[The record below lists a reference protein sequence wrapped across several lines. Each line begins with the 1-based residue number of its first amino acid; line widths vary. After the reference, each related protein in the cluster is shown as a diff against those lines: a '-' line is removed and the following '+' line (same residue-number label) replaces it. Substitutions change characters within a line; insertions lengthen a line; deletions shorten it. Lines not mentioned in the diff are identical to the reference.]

1 MPGAR
6 AWPAACEQ
14 SREDTCG
21 RVGGTNGGA
30 RQGTRTLQVRKP
42 ASQSTTRSVDS
53 HGSAASTAI
62 TRVLYST
69 VQGGAILNWAAGA
82 RFVSGECR
90 ATRGLP
96 VLTDPRLA
104 PGLHLQSK
112 WRVCLAFAS
121 PFPGL
126 CHASTGPPIFDMSTQ
141 ASVVTVGVPRHVQP
155 QKHVLALTVPT
166 RPAPPG
172 RVGRPGGGAAS
183 DAAPPLFS
191 CQEHPPPPPKRPLR
205 HAMRGRSLCAAG
217 NAHASGGGAFDLALH
232 QQKKTAPAE
241 EVCLRACI
249 QRLDLIVH
257 HLSAGHGGHESLSA
271 LPVSRRRSRT
281 AFAPPYRGLMY
292 NVKGWTAAH
301 HVTRLICRAA
311 AC

>member
-1 MPGAR
+1 MARMPR
-6 AWPAACEQ
+6 IRFPV
-14 SREDTCG
+14 SRFMSCLDRPSHLRHVNTGIRRHG
-21 RVGGTNGGA
+21 R
-30 RQGTRTLQVRKP
+30 R
-42 ASQSTTRSVDS
+42 
-53 HGSAASTAI
+53 ASTCA
-62 TRVLYST
+62 TTEACPGPDGTYT
-69 VQGGAILNWAAGA
+69 AGAAG
-82 RFVSGECR
+82 SGR
-90 ATRGLP
+90 A
-96 VLTDPRLA
+96 
-104 PGLHLQSK
+104 
-112 WRVCLAFAS
+112 
-121 PFPGL
+121 
-126 CHASTGPPIFDMSTQ
+126 
-141 ASVVTVGVPRHVQP
+141 
-155 QKHVLALTVPT
+155 
-166 RPAPPG
+166 
-172 RVGRPGGGAAS
+172 PGGGAAS

>member
-1 MPGAR
+1 M
-6 AWPAACEQ
+6 
-14 SREDTCG
+14 
-21 RVGGTNGGA
+21 
-30 RQGTRTLQVRKP
+30 RKP

-172 RVGRPGGGAAS
+172 RVGRPGGGLLLT
-183 DAAPPLFS
+183 P
-191 CQEHPPPPPKRPLR
+191 HPHYFHVRNTR
-205 HAMRGRSLCAAG
+205 RRRRSARCAMQCAAG
-217 NAHASGGGAFDLALH
+217 ACVQPATLTLPAGERSIWRCTNKKKPLL
-232 QQKKTAPAE
+232 QKKCASAPAFN
-241 EVCLRACI
+241 V
-249 QRLDLIVH
+249 LI
-257 HLSAGHGGHESLSA
+257 
-271 LPVSRRRSRT
+271 
-281 AFAPPYRGLMY
+281 
-292 NVKGWTAAH
+292 
-301 HVTRLICRAA
+301 
-311 AC
+311 